1 MSDEEPK
8 ISYLQFQINAIRT
21 RLDQLERLMK
31 PQPAIALVHNP
42 DPPTPIPREEE
53 NYVTWVQ
60 KNFIFQIA
68 TALSIPLPPLKQ
80 EIDQWTKTEASKW
93 IEDHLDAYNKRTRRA

>member
-21 RLDQLERLMK
+21 RLDQLERLIK
-31 PQPAIALVHNP
+31 PQPAIALTHNP
-42 DPPTPIPREEE
+42 DPPYPPQEE
-53 NYVTWVQ
+53 NFVTWAQ
-60 KNFIFQIA
+60 KNFIYQIA
-68 TALSIPLPPLKQ
+68 TALSIPLPPLKE

-93 IEDHLDAYNKRTRRA
+93 IEDRLPEYNKRTRRS